1 MATYYSTSK
10 LMSMDN
16 INLMPDEP
24 TRFTPVFMDRM
35 LEHAES
41 LNASDITIQT
51 GEPIFAE
58 VYGRLLK
65 ITNRRLS
72 NTELGD
78 LINSIYGPNATTQLL
93 SGKDID
99 THYEFRPNRGVRYR
113 YRVNATACLVEGHDA
128 IQITLRTIPTTP
140 PKLSTMNLPDNI
152 IEAIA
157 PQEGIVFITGATGS
171 GKSTLLASIIRELIE
186 TSDSNRKVLTYES
199 PIEFVYDEIET
210 ISAVVSQSEIPRHL
224 PDFADGVRNALRR
237 KPRLIMVGECRDAE
251 TISAALEAAL
261 TGHPVYTTL
270 HTSGVAETMRRLVT
284 SFSGEERLG
293 RTIDILETIRLCIWQ
308 KLVPTV
314 DERRVALREYL
325 VFDEEVRD
333 ILLEG
338 DPNEVTSA
346 TRKLVRQKGQLMT
359 WDAKMKF
366 EQGIISERVYKL
378 IIAGAKEYQ
387 Q

>member
-1 MATYYSTSK
+1 MAIDTDT
-10 LMSMDN
+10 
-16 INLMPDEP
+16 LMPDEP
-24 TRFTPVFMDRM
+24 TRFNPVFMEKM
-35 LEHAES
+35 LEHTER

-51 GEPIFAE
+51 GEPIYAE
-58 VYGRLLK
+58 VYGRLLR

-78 LINSIYGPNATTQLL
+78 LINAIYGPNATTQLL

-99 THYEFRPNRGVRYR
+99 THFEFRPNRGVRYR

-140 PKLSTMNLPDNI
+140 PKLSSMHLPDNI
-152 IEAIA
+152 LQAIA

-171 GKSTLLASIIRELIE
+171 GKSTLLASIIRDLIE
-186 TSDSNRKVLTYES
+186 NEDSNRKVLTYES
-199 PIEFVYDEIET
+199 PIEFVYDEIEA

-224 PDFADGVRNALRR
+224 PNFADGVRNALRR

-284 SFSGEERLG
+284 SFAGEERLG

-314 DERRVALREYL
+314 DDKRVALREYL

-338 DPNEVTSA
+338 DPNEVTAA
-346 TRKLVRQKGQLMT
+346 TRRLVKQRGQTMT
-359 WDAKMKF
+359 LDAKMKF
-366 EQGIISERVYKL
+366 EEGIISERVYKL
-378 IIAGAKEYQ
+378 IVAGTKDS
-387 Q
+387 

>member
-1 MATYYSTSK
+1 M
-10 LMSMDN
+10 MSN
-16 INLMPDEP
+16 TQLMPDEP

-51 GEPIFAE
+51 GEPIYAE
-58 VYGRLLK
+58 VYGKLIRL
-65 ITNRRLS
+65 TNRRLS

-99 THYEFRPNRGVRYR
+99 THYEFRPNRGIRYR
-113 YRVNATACLVEGHDA
+113 YRVNGTACLVEGHDA
-128 IQITLRTIPTTP
+128 IQLTLRTIPTTP
-140 PKLSTMNLPDNI
+140 PKLSTMNLPDNVL
-152 IEAIA
+152 EAIA

-186 TSDSNRKVLTYES
+186 TADSNRKVLTYES
-199 PIEFVYDEIET
+199 PIEFVYDEIDT
-210 ISAVVSQSEIPRHL
+210 TSSIVSQSEIPRHL
-224 PDFADGVRNALRR
+224 PTFADGVRNALRR

-284 SFSGEERLG
+284 SFAGEERLG

-314 DERRVALREYL
+314 DDRRVALREYL

-338 DPNEVTSA
+338 DPNDVTSA
-346 TRKLVRQKGQLMT
+346 TRKLVRQRGQLMT
-359 WDAKMKF
+359 WDAKVKF

-378 IIAGAKEYQ
+378 IIAGAKDYQ

>member
-1 MATYYSTSK
+1 
-10 LMSMDN
+10 MSNN
-16 INLMPDEP
+16 IHLMPDEP
-24 TRFTPVFMDRM
+24 TRFTPLFMDRM
-35 LEHAES
+35 LEHTER

-51 GEPIFAE
+51 GEPIYAE
-58 VYGRLLK
+58 VYGKLFR

-78 LINSIYGPNATTQLL
+78 LINAIYGPNATTQLL

-113 YRVNATACLVEGHDA
+113 YRVNGTACLVEGHDA

-140 PKLSTMNLPDNI
+140 PRLETMHLPDNVLQ
-152 IEAIA
+152 AIA

-171 GKSTLLASIIRELIE
+171 GKSTLLASIIRQLIE
-186 TSDSNRKVLTYES
+186 FEDSHRKVLTYES

-224 PDFADGVRNALRR
+224 PSFADGVRNALRR

-314 DERRVALREYL
+314 DDKRVALREYL

-359 WDAKMKF
+359 WDAKAKF

>member
-1 MATYYSTSK
+1 MN
-10 LMSMDN
+10 N
-16 INLMPDEP
+16 IHLMPDEP

-35 LEHAES
+35 LEHTER

-58 VYGRLLK
+58 VYGKLLK
-65 ITNRRLS
+65 ITNRTLS

-78 LINSIYGPNATTQLL
+78 LINSIYGPNGTTQLL

-152 IEAIA
+152 LEAIA

-186 TSDSNRKVLTYES
+186 TADSNRKVLTYES
-199 PIEFVYDEIET
+199 PIEFVYDEIDT
-210 ISAVVSQSEIPRHL
+210 TSSVVSQSEIPRHL
-224 PDFADGVRNALRR
+224 PSFADGVRNALRR

-284 SFSGEERLG
+284 SFAGEERLG

-314 DERRVALREYL
+314 DEKRVALREYL

-333 ILLEG
+333 MLLEG
-338 DPNEVTSA
+338 DPNDVTSS

-359 WDAKMKF
+359 LDARMKF

-378 IIAGAKEYQ
+378 IIAGAKDYQ

>member
-1 MATYYSTSK
+1 M
-10 LMSMDN
+10 N
-16 INLMPDEP
+16 NEHINLMPDEP

-35 LEHAES
+35 LEHAEH

-58 VYGRLLK
+58 VYGRLIK

-78 LINSIYGPNATTQLL
+78 LINAIYGPNATTQLL
-93 SGKDID
+93 AGQDID

-113 YRVNATACLVEGHDA
+113 YRVNGTACLVEGHDA

-140 PKLSTMNLPDNI
+140 PKLETMNLPGRI
-152 IEAIA
+152 LEAIE

-171 GKSTLLASIIRELIE
+171 GKSTLLASIIRNLIE
-186 TSDSNRKVLTYES
+186 KEDSNRKVLTYEA
-199 PIEFVYDEIET
+199 PIEFVFDEIET
-210 ISAVVSQSEIPRHL
+210 ISSVVSQSEIPRHI
-224 PDFADGVRNALRR
+224 PSFADGVRNALRR
-237 KPRLIMVGECRDAE
+237 KPRLIMVGECRDSE

-284 SFSGEERLG
+284 SFTGEERLG

-314 DERRVALREYL
+314 DGRRVALREYL
-325 VFDEEVRD
+325 VFDEETRD
-333 ILLEG
+333 ILLES
-338 DPNEVTSA
+338 DPNEVTNT
-346 TRKLVRQKGQLMT
+346 TRKLVRQRGQLMT
-359 WDAKMKF
+359 QDAQEKF
-366 EQGIISERVYKL
+366 KQGIINERTYKL
-378 IIAGAKEYQ
+378 IMAGTKDYQ
-387 Q
+387 KSLAS